1 MASINTLK
9 ELLRSQISLYTEV
22 IDVLDKEKNA
32 IVSWDFSETNTL
44 IAKKE
49 KLIHKEKLLE
59 EARKSL
65 AERVKTELNAKDN
78 TLSSIIEVAPDDDK
92 DELIEI
98 KKQFEKIV
106 VGINNESIAL
116 KILYS
121 TNLKV
126 MNDLYTQLGIL
137 STNTYDKKKSSSSP
151 STVHIMG

>member
-22 IDVLDKEKNA
+22 IEVLAKEKEA
-32 IVSWDFSETNTL
+32 IISWDFSETNIL

-65 AERVKTELNAKDN
+65 AERVKVELNAKDN
-78 TLSSIIEVAPDDDK
+78 TLSSIINASPEDDK
-92 DELIEI
+92 DDLITI
-98 KKQFEKIV
+98 KKEFEKIV

-116 KILYS
+116 KILYT
-121 TNLKV
+121 TNLKL
-126 MNDLYTQLGIL
+126 MNDLYAQLGIF
-137 STNTYDKKKSSSSP
+137 SNNTYDKKKSNNSP
-151 STVHIMG
+151 SSVHIMG

>member
-9 ELLRSQISLYTEV
+9 ELLRSQISLYTE
-22 IDVLDKEKNA
+22 IIEVLTQEKNA
-32 IVSWDFSETNTL
+32 IVSWNFSETNTL
-44 IAKKE
+44 LAKKE
-49 KLIHKEKLLE
+49 KLIHKERLLE

-78 TLSSIIEVAPDDDK
+78 TLSSIIKVAPDEDK
-92 DELIEI
+92 DELFQI

-121 TNLKV
+121 TNVKV
-126 MNDLYTQLGIL
+126 MNDLYARFGIL
-137 STNTYDKKKSSSSP
+137 SSNTYDKKKSNNSASS
-151 STVHIMG
+151 VHIMG